1 MRCLKEKFN
10 LLAMIVDI
18 TKLEKPVLNFDFS
31 LSPETIDLE
40 SENAKLISAVEVK
53 GKLAKSI
60 VTVTVEGEISGVA
73 EMECTRCL
81 QTVEH
86 KLHIP
91 FNTEFVTAENYT
103 AAKEAE
109 LQEQDLDTAVY
120 EGDKIDLTELVREQI
135 LLNLP
140 EQVFC
145 TENCRGLCEKCG
157 ANRNLI
163 DCNCIEKEID
173 PRWSAL
179 KNLN

>member
-1 MRCLKEKFN
+1 MIID
-10 LLAMIVDI
+10 LAS
-18 TKLEKPVLNFDFS
+18 LEKSVLDFNFS
-31 LSPETIDLE
+31 LPPETIDLE
-40 SENAKLISAVEVK
+40 REDAKLISPIDVK
-53 GKLAKSI
+53 GKLTKGI
-60 VTVTVEGEISGVA
+60 VALTVEGEISAVA
-73 EMECTRCL
+73 GMECTRCL
-81 QTVEH
+81 QPVEH

-91 FNTEFVTAENYT
+91 FKTEFITAENYK
-103 AAKEAE
+103 AAKESE
-109 LQEQDLDTAVY
+109 LHEQDLDTAVY

-163 DCNCIEKEID
+163 DCNCIEKETD

-179 KNLN
+179 KNLK

>member
-1 MRCLKEKFN
+1 
-10 LLAMIVDI
+10 MIVDL
-18 TKLEKPVLNFDFS
+18 TNLEKSVLDFEFS
-31 LSPETIDLE
+31 LASETIDLE
-40 SENAKLISAVEVK
+40 REDAKLVSAVEIK
-53 GKLAKSI
+53 GKLTKGI
-60 VTVTVEGEISGVA
+60 VALTVEGKISSVA
-73 EMECTRCL
+73 GMECTRCL
-81 QTVEH
+81 QPVEH

-91 FNTEFVTAENYT
+91 FKTEFITAENYT

-120 EGDKIDLTELVREQI
+120 EGDKIDLTEIVREQI

-145 TENCRGLCEKCG
+145 KENCRGLCEKCG

-163 DCNCIEKEID
+163 DCNCIEKEFD

-179 KNLN
+179 RELKSRN

>member
-1 MRCLKEKFN
+1 
-10 LLAMIVDI
+10 MIVDLTI
-18 TKLEKPVLNFDFS
+18 LEKSVLDFNFS
-31 LSPETIDLE
+31 LLPETIDLE
-40 SENAKLISAVEVK
+40 REDAKLISTIEVNGKLTKGIVTLTVK
-53 GKLAKSI
+53 G
-60 VTVTVEGEISGVA
+60 EIFAVA
-73 EMECTRCL
+73 GMECTRCL
-81 QTVEH
+81 QPVEH

-91 FNTEFVTAENYT
+91 FDAEFITAENYM
-103 AAKEAE
+103 AAKESE
-109 LQEQDLDTAVY
+109 LQEQDLDVAVY

-173 PRWSAL
+173 PRWSSL
-179 KNLN
+179 KNLK